1 MVAVKWFKRLL
12 DHAALLRRKF
22 QPLIATNEP
31 MLVGY
36 RLITLLDKVLSI
48 IEPQNRHQEHPQ
60 VINRHRVFLAS

>member
-12 DHAALLRRKF
+12 DHAALLRRKV
-22 QPLIATNEP
+22 QPLIITNEP